1 MTGRRRFRRGAGQ
14 ALAALLWA
22 VALLCLLWTWPPLG
36 AKFALLAAAL
46 AQLVWLQSVKWRNGP
61 ERERMR
67 MAATVYAHSRE
78 GVIIADADHNIVMV
92 NPAFTAITGYAE
104 AEALGRNPRML
115 SSGMQDAAFYSEM
128 WETIEREG
136 SWQGELWNRRRDGT
150 LYAESL
156 SITRVTDDEGQI
168 RNYVSIFSDITER
181 RRAEQQIHR
190 LAHYDVLTGLPNR
203 ALLVD
208 RAAQA
213 LSLSRR
219 TEDPLALMFLDLD
232 HFKEINDT
240 LGHRIGD
247 LLLVAVAERLLSA
260 VREHDTVSRQGGD
273 EFVIILPGTSAEG
286 AAHVAAKICG
296 LIAQPFEVEQHSLCV
311 TTSIGVA
318 MFPEHAAD
326 FDSLARAAD
335 AAMYRA
341 KREGRNRYCFHAT
354 PDEACGQAGE
364 KAGQGSGGK
373 GPAP

>member
-1 MTGRRRFRRGAGQ
+1 MTGRRRFRRGGGR

-67 MAATVYAHSRE
+67 LAATVYAHSRE

-128 WETIEREG
+128 WETIERDG

-156 SITRVTDDEGQI
+156 SITRVTDDDGQV

-190 LAHYDVLTGLPNR
+190 LAHYDALTGLPNR

-273 EFVIILPGTSAEG
+273 EFVIILPGTPADG
-286 AAHVAAKICG
+286 AAHVAAKICE
-296 LIAQPFEVEQHSLCV
+296 LIAQPFEVEQHSLRV
-311 TTSIGVA
+311 TTSIGIA

-326 FDSLARAAD
+326 FDALARTAD

-341 KREGRNRYCFHAT
+341 KREGRNRYCFHA
-354 PDEACGQAGE
+354 PVDQ
-364 KAGQGSGGK
+364 S
-373 GPAP
+373 

>member
-1 MTGRRRFRRGAGQ
+1 MRGRNGQIRRRSGRII
-14 ALAALLWA
+14 AALLWV
-22 VALLCLLWTWPPLG
+22 VALVCLLWTWPPMG
-36 AKFALLAAAL
+36 AKVALLAAAL
-46 AQLVWLQSVKWRNGP
+46 AQLVWWQSARWRSGP
-61 ERERMR
+61 ELDRMR
-67 MAATVYAHSRE
+67 LAATVYAHSRE

-92 NPAFTAITGYAE
+92 NPAFTAITGYSE

-115 SSGMQDAAFYSEM
+115 SSGLQDAAFYGEM

-150 LYAESL
+150 LYAASL
-156 SITRVTDDEGQI
+156 SITRVSDDEGQV

-203 ALLVD
+203 ALLID

-213 LSLSRR
+213 LSLARR
-219 TEDPLALMFLDLD
+219 TEVPLALMFLDLD

-247 LLLVAVAERLLSA
+247 LLLVAVSERLLSA

-273 EFVIILPGTSAEG
+273 EFVIILPGTPADG
-286 AAHVAAKICG
+286 AARVAAKICD
-296 LIAQPFEVEQHSLCV
+296 LIAQPFEIEQHALRV
-311 TTSIGVA
+311 TTSIGIA

-326 FDSLARAAD
+326 FDALARAAD

-341 KREGRNRYCFHAT
+341 KREGRDRYCFHVPLDRA
-354 PDEACGQAGE
+354 
-364 KAGQGSGGK
+364 
-373 GPAP
+373 